1 LANSAPTDAILQL
14 GLMEDEAIDLDAAA
28 LQLAALDHPD
38 VDLEPY
44 VGQLN
49 DFTEALAA
57 AGADAE
63 TVEER
68 AQALAR
74 VMAATFGFSGDR
86 TQYDDPANADIIRVI
101 DRRRGLPVSLTI
113 LYAAAARRLG
123 WSVDPLNTPGHV
135 LARVGSETEAVLID
149 PFNDG
154 RIVAAEDL
162 AALLRGVLG
171 PATAP
176 TIEHV
181 TPMSNRSV
189 LVRLLMNQASRAEAA
204 GDVARALTLYERMT
218 VIAPDH
224 GQGWWERARLLLRAG
239 EISSARSS
247 LSAMLEITRDPALR
261 THICSALDSLSG
273 RDGINE
279 R

>member
-1 LANSAPTDAILQL
+1 MILATSASTDTILQL
-14 GLMEDEAIDLDAAA
+14 GLMEDEAIELDAAA
-28 LQLAALDHPD
+28 LQLAALDHPET
-38 VDLEPY
+38 DLAPY
-44 VGQLN
+44 VTELN
-49 DFTEALAA
+49 DFTERLAA

-68 AQALAR
+68 ARALAR
-74 VMAATFGFSGDR
+74 VMAGTFGFSGDR
-86 TQYDDPANADIIRVI
+86 SRYDDPANADLLRVI
-101 DRRRGLPVSLTI
+101 DRRRGLPVSLAI

-123 WSVDPLNTPGHV
+123 WRVDPLNTPGHV
-135 LARVGSETEAVLID
+135 LARVGSETDAVLID

-154 RIVAAEDL
+154 RVVAADEL

-171 PATAP
+171 PARVP

-181 TPMSNRSV
+181 TPMSNRLV

-204 GDVARALTLYERMT
+204 GDTARASTLYERMT
-218 VIAPDH
+218 VIAPAH
-224 GQGWWERARLLLRAG
+224 GQGWWERARLLLHAG
-239 EISSARSS
+239 DVSGARSS

-273 RDGINE
+273 RD
-279 R
+279 

>member
-1 LANSAPTDAILQL
+1 MATAVPTDAILQL

-38 VDLEPY
+38 VDLGPY

-49 DFTEALAA
+49 AYTERLAT
-57 AGADAE
+57 AGGDAE
-63 TVEER
+63 TVEDR
-68 AQALAR
+68 AQALAD
-74 VMAATFGFSGDR
+74 VMATTFGFSGDQTR
-86 TQYDDPANADIIRVI
+86 YDDPANADLIRVI

-113 LYAAAARRLG
+113 LYVAAARRLG
-123 WSVDPLNTPGHV
+123 WRVDPLNTPGHV
-135 LARVGSETEAVLID
+135 LARVGAETEAVLID

-154 RIVAAEDL
+154 RIVAADDL

-171 PATAP
+171 PAVVP

-204 GDVARALTLYERMT
+204 DDAARALTLYDRMT

-224 GQGWWERARLLLRAG
+224 GQGWWERARLLLLAG
-239 EISSARSS
+239 EIGGARSS

-273 RDGINE
+273 RE
-279 R
+279 

>member
-1 LANSAPTDAILQL
+1 MATSAPTDAILQL

-38 VDLEPY
+38 VDLGPY

-49 DFTEALAA
+49 DFTEQLATV
-57 AGADAE
+57 GGDAE

-68 AQALAR
+68 AQVLAE
-74 VMAATFGFSGDR
+74 VMAQTFGFSGDR
-86 TQYDDPANADIIRVI
+86 SRYDDPANADLIRVI

-113 LYAAAARRLG
+113 LYVAAARRLG
-123 WSVDPLNTPGHV
+123 WRVDALNTPGHV
-135 LARVGSETEAVLID
+135 LARLGSETQAVLID

-154 RIVAAEDL
+154 RIVAADDL
-162 AALLRGVLG
+162 ATLLRGVLG
-171 PATAP
+171 PAVVP

-204 GDVARALTLYERMT
+204 GDAARALTLYERMT

-239 EISSARSS
+239 EIGGARSS
-247 LSAMLEITRDPALR
+247 LSAMLEITRDQALR

-273 RDGINE
+273 RD
-279 R
+279 

>member
-1 LANSAPTDAILQL
+1 MILATSASTDAIVQID
-14 GLMEDEAIDLDAAA
+14 LMEDEAIDIDAAA

-38 VDLEPY
+38 TDLSPY
-44 VGQLN
+44 VAQLN
-49 DFTEALAA
+49 AFTESLAA
-57 AGADAE
+57 AGVDAE

-74 VMAATFGFSGDR
+74 VMAGTFGFSGDR
-86 TQYDDPANADIIRVI
+86 NQYDDPANADLLRVI

-113 LYAAAARRLG
+113 LYAAAPRRLG
-123 WSVDPLNTPGHV
+123 WRVDPLNTPGHV
-135 LARVGSETEAVLID
+135 LARVGSETDAVLID

-154 RIVAAEDL
+154 RIVAADEL

-171 PATAP
+171 PATVP

-189 LVRLLMNQASRAEAA
+189 LVRLLMNQASRAEAS
-204 GDVARALTLYERMT
+204 GDAARASTLYERMT
-218 VIAPDH
+218 VIAPAH
-224 GQGWWERARLLLRAG
+224 GQGWWERARLLLHAG
-239 EISSARSS
+239 DVSGARCS

-273 RDGINE
+273 RD
-279 R
+279 